1 VEIDG
6 RRFEARVE
14 IEAIDAGTA
23 IVVRGR
29 TDFSLVVEKA
39 DA

>member
-1 VEIDG
+1 VALG
-6 RRFEARVE
+6 
-14 IEAIDAGTA
+14 AIQPGEA

-29 TDFSLVVEKA
+29 TDFGLLVEKA